1 VVAAADSFTLDFRIN
16 DMKILLAID
25 GSAHSKAAIEE
36 VARRLFPVN
45 TKVRIVSAYEKIP
58 LITTEGSLGVSQE
71 FYAESDRFALKAA
84 EDTIENAAKFL
95 RKKNP
100 ALTITTAVI
109 EGTPKSVILEEAEI
123 FGADLIVVGSH
134 GCGVIERFLLGSVS
148 HAVSLHAKCS
158 VLIVR
163 K

>member
-1 VVAAADSFTLDFRIN
+1 MVAAADSFTLDFRIN

-36 VARRLFPVN
+36 VARRLFPLK

-58 LITTEGSLGVSQE
+58 LITTEGSMGESQE

-84 EDTIENAAKFL
+84 EDTIENAAKIL
-95 RKKNP
+95 HKKNP
-100 ALTITTAVI
+100 ALTITTIVI
-109 EGTPKSVILEEAEI
+109 EGAPKNVILEEAGT
-123 FGADLIVVGSH
+123 FGANLIVVGSH
-134 GCGVIERFLLGSVS
+134 GCGVVERFLLGSVS
-148 HAVSLHAKCS
+148 QAVSLRAKCS

>member
-1 VVAAADSFTLDFRIN
+1 
-16 DMKILLAID
+16 MKILLAID

-36 VARRLFPVN
+36 VARKLFPLN
-45 TKVRIVSAYEKIP
+45 TKVRIVSAYEKVP
-58 LITTEGSLGVSQE
+58 LITNEGSLGASQK
-71 FYAESDRFALKAA
+71 FYAETDRLVLKAA

-95 RKKNP
+95 HKKNP
-100 ALTITTAVI
+100 MLTITTAVI
-109 EGTPKSVILEEAEI
+109 EGAPKSVILEEAEI

-134 GCGVIERFLLGSVS
+134 GSGIVERFLLGSVS

>member
-1 VVAAADSFTLDFRIN
+1 
-16 DMKILLAID
+16 MKILLAID

-36 VARRLFPVN
+36 VARTLFPLN

-58 LITTEGSLGVSQE
+58 VITTDGSMGVSQE
-71 FYAESDRFALKAA
+71 FFAESDRFALKAA
-84 EDTIENAAKFL
+84 EDTIENAAKIL

-100 ALTITTAVI
+100 TLIITTIAI
-109 EGTPKSVILEEAEI
+109 EGAPKSVILEEAER
-123 FGADLIVVGSH
+123 FVADLIVVGSH
-134 GCGVIERFLLGSVS
+134 GCGVVERFLLGSVS
-148 HAVSLHAKCS
+148 HAVSLHANCS